1 MRLEE
6 AQQILALPRQEALAR
21 IVELAEKAALWDH
34 HLNEQKTAQATQ
46 SEPSSEHSEVSPT
59 TPSGM
64 TPPYL
69 KEAKKKRKKK
79 PGSKKG
85 HQGHRRPPPEQIDQR
100 TEHLLETCPDCGG
113 AVGQSIRC
121 HSRVIEDTP
130 PTEPGVTEHVIHG
143 HWCARCKKIVTPKV
157 TDALPGATLGL
168 HLVVLSAWLHYGVG
182 VSVGNLIKL
191 AANLWGLSLSCGG
204 LTQAWKNLA
213 GLLEGEYEA
222 IGEKIRTSAVLHA
235 DETGWRVNGVTFW
248 LWAFATARY
257 CYYLIDRGR
266 GSSVVQKV
274 LGVLF
279 PGILITDFWGAYNR
293 IDAMA
298 KQRCYFH
305 LFTELVKVDKRN
317 DSVPWR
323 AFRKKLSRF
332 MKDAVRLMQ
341 RREVLDPAVY
351 ERRKRRLYQRLDDI
365 IAQPSDDADAVRLI
379 KRLKRHRHEML
390 TFLDYENVSPY
401 NNYGE
406 QQMRPAVLTRK
417 VSQQNRSMDGAKAHA
432 ILMSLFRSAELQG
445 CNPVQY
451 VLDLARHSIPGKPAD
466 TIRAIPLNAE
476 PILDLAA

>member
-1 MRLEE
+1 MTREE
-6 AQQILALPRQEALAR
+6 AQEILTLPREEALAR
-21 IVELAEKAALWDH
+21 ILELAEKAALWDRQR
-34 HLNEQKTAQATQ
+34 NEQKLSEAAP
-46 SEPSSEHSEVSPT
+46 SEPSGEQTEVSAT

-64 TPPYL
+64 TPTYL

-85 HQGHRRPPPEQIDQR
+85 HQGHRRPPAEQIDQH
-100 TEHLLETCPDCGG
+100 TEHLLEICPDCGG
-113 AVGQSIRC
+113 VVGQSIRC
-121 HSRVIEDTP
+121 HSRIIEDTP
-130 PTEPGVTEHVIHG
+130 PTKPVVTEHGIHG

-168 HLVVLSAWLHYGVG
+168 HLVVFSAWLHYGVG
-182 VSVGNLIKL
+182 VSVGNLVKL
-191 AANLWGLSLSCGG
+191 AANLWGLSVSCGG

-213 GLLEGEYEA
+213 GLLQGEYEA
-222 IGEKIRTSAVLHA
+222 IGENIRTSAVLHA

-248 LWAFATARY
+248 LWAFATRQY
-257 CYYLIDRGR
+257 CYYLIDRRR

-317 DSVPWR
+317 DSAPWK

-332 MKDAVRLMQ
+332 MKDAVRLME

-351 ERRKRRLYQRLDDI
+351 ERRKRRLYQRLDYI
-365 IAQPSDDADAVRLI
+365 IAQPYDDADAVRLI
-379 KRLKRHRHEML
+379 KRLKRHRDEML
-390 TFLDYENVSPY
+390 TFLDYEHVSPY

-445 CNPVQY
+445 RNPVEY
-451 VLDLARHSIPGKPAD
+451 VLELARRSIPGKAAD
-466 TIRAIPLNAE
+466 IIRAIPVDAE
-476 PILDLAA
+476 PPLDLAA